1 MKSAPVFHPA
11 RQTIFAVLASSPKAS
26 EPFRAWL
33 AGMFDTRFGSA
44 KALLDSVIPALRQA
58 HSTDTAVDLLRGAV
72 AEGWV
77 TRCPNED
84 RGTILGAM
92 RRGGYAVQ
100 PELCYGYEPVLASAE
115 ARLFL
120 GGQYLWTPIAG
131 NHASRQP
138 SAALCACGHPLSRH
152 AGRDDHSLVCYEH
165 PCRCEAFAGQ
175 EMPDATTISR
185 TIEATHAKPERTL
198 PRILTPYYQRGSVTL
213 YCGDAREIVP
223 AFRRRG
229 IVLCD
234 PPYSATVHENAVSA
248 GRRRTPLLDGNG
260 RVSPCAVARK
270 VDLGFGAL
278 TPEFRRFCAEQA
290 ARLASRWALFFC
302 DAEGLGGWKHDL
314 TAAGI
319 PYRTHAV
326 WRKMNGTPKFQGNEC
341 AVPDETIALA
351 GEDPEEAIAGGHI
364 ACAHRAPGDD
374 TPARWWNRGG
384 RLGFYEVPVSKRS
397 HGEDDRINTTQK
409 PEKLIEQLILDWTAP
424 GELIYDW
431 TAGGCTTGVVAARLG
446 HPVVLVERR
455 EAQCEA
461 AAKRLDK
468 LFEREDVESSARL
481 RTLNYLDAL
490 KAKHARREKRLA
502 GDKRLTI
509 PTEARAA

>member
-290 ARLASRWALFFC
+290 ARLARAVQQLDRRLQGSEHAARCVGSFVGAL
-302 DAEGLGGWKHDL
+302 
-314 TAAGI
+314 
-319 PYRTHAV
+319 
-326 WRKMNGTPKFQGNEC
+326 QGNG
-341 AVPDETIALA
+341 DDLRLALA
-351 GEDPEEAIAGGHI
+351 GSVGQQRHFAHAGRTVAAPEIDHGDP
-364 ACAHRAPGDD
+364 
-374 TPARWWNRGG
+374 
-384 RLGFYEVPVSKRS
+384 LGQVGQADEGASV
-397 HGEDDRINTTQK
+397 GEF
-409 PEKLIEQLILDWTAP
+409 EIERR
-424 GELIYDW
+424 
-431 TAGGCTTGVVAARLG
+431 AARLG
-446 HPVVLVERR
+446 SVGRR
-455 EAQCEA
+455 RQ
-461 AAKRLDK
+461 AKRP
-468 LFEREDVESSARL
+468 RQQ
-481 RTLNYLDAL
+481 
-490 KAKHARREKRLA
+490 
-502 GDKRLTI
+502 G
-509 PTEARAA
+509 EANEQRGGAVNGHRVNFTPP